1 MTLIKVILTSSSRM
15 IMWSQMLKR
24 KKQKTKKKRMMK
36 NMMKIMSDIIDVL
49 YYK

>member
-24 KKQKTKKKRMMK
+24 KKLKTKKKRMMK